1 MITRIVKVFTMGA
14 LGLLALLVWTGCGND
29 TTKAVEELKNLPDTL
44 TQIQQ
49 NMDQMSQ
56 KVDQFKSME
65 FTVETIED
73 GKTTTKWT
81 QKNGSWR
88 YDSPTDPT
96 SYTIYNKQ
104 KNKTWIVSGDTA
116 IESSGDTDLAAAI
129 YNPVTALAV
138 FALAPKTGGSD
149 DVWQL
154 GFGGD
159 SITIEFKGPEG
170 LPTKLTSVSSGDTK
184 VTEYKYSNVGSV
196 KDSTF
201 DLPSNVKVTV
211 SNNDGTVTVPTAPSG
226 GSAY

>member
-1 MITRIVKVFTMGA
+1 MTTRSIKVFTMGA
-14 LGLLALLVWTGCGND
+14 AFLLALLVWTGCGND

-44 TQIQQ
+44 TQMEQ
-49 NMDQMSQ
+49 NMQQMSQ

-65 FTVETIED
+65 FTVEVVED
-73 GKTTTKWT
+73 GKTTSKWT
-81 QKNGSWR
+81 QKDGSWR
-88 YDSPTDPT
+88 YDNPSDPT
-96 SYTIYNKQ
+96 SYTIYNKKQ
-104 KNKTWIVSGDTA
+104 NKTWIVSGNTA
-116 IESSGDTDLAAAI
+116 VESSGDTDLASAM

-149 DVWQL
+149 DVWEL

-170 LPTKLTSVSSGDTK
+170 LPTKMTSVSSGDTN

-201 DLPSNVKVTV
+201 ELPSNVQVTNAG
-211 SNNDGTVTVPTAPSG
+211 SNVTVPAAPSG
-226 GSAY
+226 SSPY